1 MEEKENA
8 VKAICEQ
15 AAKEMN
21 GSKELIIRTGSALQQ
36 HDPIKVVVQGQIDA
50 PLRWIEKRTI
60 ALESYIIV
68 NRENMEIVLVE
79 DEKQWD
85 GSVITGRIE
94 ISPEFRRFGIN
105 NEERRLST
113 FDMADFIK
121 MNRSFFETRNDAMMM
136 VSLLRNFKA
145 KVDKD
150 MEQSD
155 DRRGNNRVLLNQ
167 TVESNIPDA
176 FKLIVPIFRGQPAVT
191 IKVEVD
197 IDPKDFS
204 CALVSPEAADYI
216 HDERDKIIGGVI
228 EKIKG
233 LVPFIPII
241 EK

>member
-1 MEEKENA
+1 METKDS
-8 VKAICEQ
+8 VIKSICEE
-15 AAKEMN
+15 AGKETS
-21 GSKELIIRTGSALQQ
+21 GSREIIIRTGAALQQ
-36 HDPIKVVVQGQIDA
+36 HEPLKVVISGQIDA
-50 PLRWIEKRTI
+50 PLRWIEKRSI
-60 ALESYIIV
+60 APESYIVV
-68 NRENMEIVLVE
+68 NREAMTIDFVE
-79 DEKQWD
+79 DEKKYD
-85 GSVITGRIE
+85 GTVITGRIE
-94 ISPEFRRFGIN
+94 ISPEFQRFGIN

-121 MNRSFFETRNDAMMM
+121 MNRSFFETRNDAMML

-167 TVESNIPDA
+167 TVESNIPEA
-176 FKLIVPIFRGQPAVT
+176 FRLNIPIFRGQPAVT
-191 IKVEVD
+191 IEVEVD

-216 HDERDKIIGGVI
+216 HDERDKVIDGVI
-228 EKIKG
+228 DKIKPI
-233 LVPFIPII
+233 VPFVPII